1 MAGFADHFRKQEL
14 ADHLTDA
21 DHLVGRTC
29 LVTGANR
36 GLGFAIAT
44 EFARRGGRV
53 LMACRSDIPGAG
65 ERVKELSKSQKVEM
79 LPVDLS
85 DVDAIRA
92 FCAQLKERGETLDVV
107 VLNAGVT
114 PPTSNHTRQG
124 QDRMFAVNYLA
135 NVILTRRLLAS
146 GVIPNET
153 AGNRARKPPRIIFI
167 SSDSHQG
174 ASAIDFD
181 EFGSTAPYGVTKAIH
196 NYSYF
201 KLVLNT
207 YATELS
213 RRLNR
218 DGRVDVSVNVICP
231 GPVNT
236 DIIRDAP
243 FLLRL
248 VLRGIFTLVFQPPAK
263 AALPVAF
270 LAAAKEMAGTTNEY
284 LHMFNK
290 KRMDEKCYDA
300 RAGAL
305 LWQRSMELWSR
316 IDRDLPED
324 RLPHD

>member
-1 MAGFADHFRKQEL
+1 
-14 ADHLTDA
+14 
-21 DHLVGRTC
+21 
-29 LVTGANR
+29 
-36 GLGFAIAT
+36 
-44 EFARRGGRV
+44 
-53 LMACRSDIPGAG
+53 MACRSDIPGAG

-270 LAAAKEMAGTTNEY
+270 LAAAKAEGEGAWRMPLGAG
-284 LHMFNK
+284 
-290 KRMDEKCYDA
+290 YDA
-300 RAGAL
+300 MLKSRFADMRNSCGREAGSITAVHFLKRFVKDETPWIHLDIAGVASLAKDTTLAPKGATGWGVMAL
-305 LWQRSMELWSR
+305 NRL
-316 IDRDLPED
+316 IRDLLE
-324 RLPHD
+324 R